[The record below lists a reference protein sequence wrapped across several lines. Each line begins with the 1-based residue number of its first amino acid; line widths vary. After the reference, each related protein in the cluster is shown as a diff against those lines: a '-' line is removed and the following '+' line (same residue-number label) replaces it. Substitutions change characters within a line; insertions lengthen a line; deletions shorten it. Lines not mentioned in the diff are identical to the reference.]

1 MANYRLIK
9 MNKKSALLHPV
20 STFYS
25 DEYAEQTQDLF
36 LRSEIVD
43 HGYGKYTNAYRLYA
57 KEPHTI
63 EMALAYD
70 IECPKCGH
78 DLKQVGRCVNSHK
91 LGLYKCPACD
101 RAKGVN

>member
-57 KEPHTI
+57 KE
-63 EMALAYD
+63 
-70 IECPKCGH
+70 
-78 DLKQVGRCVNSHK
+78 HK

-101 RAKGVN
+101 RAKGV